1 MRSPSRESRPGST
14 IQSPCT
20 CSRPTPTRTTP
31 VDRSLSRR
39 RRPTRCCR
47 YRCSPSSPR
56 NTSRPSRARCAH
68 SRPMAADR
76 KSARI
81 VQAVHGLVK
90 PNPDPA
96 FEAGMA
102 RFLAAEFERGY
113 LVELYQKHVTGEDR
127 YAQLMRRV
135 LVKAIARRCGHGLL
149 VGSQV
154 GFKHLETFEIGNA
167 VFIGAGAYI
176 QGRFDGRCVIGN
188 NVWIGPQAYFDARDL
203 VLEDYVGW
211 GPGATVGKGAIVGA
225 GAVVTED
232 VPPFAIVAGVPARF
246 LRRRTDR
253 QGPPRAVEA
262 RRKRK

>member
-1 MRSPSRESRPGST
+1 MAHF
-14 IQSPCT
+14 
-20 CSRPTPTRTTP
+20 
-31 VDRSLSRR
+31 LS
-39 RRPTRCCR
+39 
-47 YRCSPSSPR
+47 
-56 NTSRPSRARCAH
+56 
-68 SRPMAADR
+68 
-76 KSARI
+76 
-81 VQAVHGLVK
+81 
-90 PNPDPA
+90 
-96 FEAGMA
+96 
-102 RFLAAEFERGY
+102 AEFERDY

-135 LVKAIARRCGHGLL
+135 LVKAVARRCGDGLL

-211 GPGATVGKGAIVGA
+211 GPGAKVLGSAHTGVPADVPIVKTDLVIKPVRVGAWADIGTNAVLLPGVTVGKGAIVGA

-232 VPPFAIVAGVPARF
+232 VPPFAIVAGVPARL
-246 LRRRTDR
+246 LRQRTDR
-253 QGPPRAVEA
+253 QGSPHAAAP

>member
-1 MRSPSRESRPGST
+1 
-14 IQSPCT
+14 
-20 CSRPTPTRTTP
+20 
-31 VDRSLSRR
+31 
-39 RRPTRCCR
+39 
-47 YRCSPSSPR
+47 
-56 NTSRPSRARCAH
+56 
-68 SRPMAADR
+68 
-76 KSARI
+76 
-81 VQAVHGLVK
+81 
-90 PNPDPA
+90 
-96 FEAGMA
+96 MA
-102 RFLAAEFERGY
+102 RFLSAEFERDY

-135 LVKAIARRCGHGLL
+135 LVKAIARRCGDGLL

-154 GFKHLETFEIGNA
+154 GFKHLETFEIGDA

-211 GPGATVGKGAIVGA
+211 GPGAKVLGSAHTGVPADVPIVKTDLVIKPVRVRAWADIGTNAVLLPGVTVGKGAIVGA

-232 VPPFAIVAGVPARF
+232 VPPFAIVAGVPARV

-253 QGPPRAVEA
+253 RGAPHAAEP